1 MTNLLWTIFHVLV
14 FPGLLFCVVVG
25 VLLAGLDR
33 KLVARMQNRVGP
45 PLLQP
50 WYDFLKCCGKE
61 TIIPRHARKGL
72 FLAAPVLG
80 FAALI
85 TVALF
90 VPVFSYSVYSTS
102 ADLVVILYL
111 LTVVGVSMIVGA
123 AASGSPF
130 AGVGLSREM
139 VAMISYELP
148 FVLVML
154 AVGRMAGEG
163 SPLGVTF
170 SLQAIVDW
178 QAVNGNML
186 FHWSMIP
193 AALAMLFVI
202 PCEIGMHP
210 FDIAEAETEICEGT
224 LAEYSGPP
232 AGLFRLTHC
241 VKMYVMCALFCV
253 LFLGGIST
261 GYAALDA
268 LVMVVLSVVL
278 TFVTMS
284 DERAPRRVRPVQGGA
299 SVQIL
304 LDGGGRSG
312 PHQSHFGL
320 AGPVRRDKEMF
331 QRMIDKSMAKSPW
344 IFHINAGSCN
354 GCDIELVSVLT
365 PRYDAERLG
374 FRLTGTPRQADIV
387 VVSGPVTSQTRD
399 RLVRTLAQVPEPRVV
414 VSLGSC
420 PRSGN
425 VFKGSYCVDGPLE
438 KYTHVDVSVG
448 GCTPKPEA
456 IMAALAKAAEILAEK
471 RKEMR
476 QA

>member
-193 AALAMLFVI
+193 AALSMLFVI

-268 LVMVVLSVVL
+268 LVMVALSVVL

-284 DERAPRRVRPVQGGA
+284 V
-299 SVQIL
+299 
-304 LDGGGRSG
+304 
-312 PHQSHFGL
+312 PHAVCARFKVEQVFKFYWTVVAGL
-320 AGPVRRDKEMF
+320 AL
-331 QRMIDKSMAKSPW
+331 ISL
-344 IFHINAGSCN
+344 I
-354 GCDIELVSVLT
+354 LVW
-365 PRYDAERLG
+365 LG
-374 FRLTGTPRQADIV
+374 L
-387 VVSGPVTSQTRD
+387 
-399 RLVRTLAQVPEPRVV
+399 
-414 VSLGSC
+414 
-420 PRSGN
+420 
-425 VFKGSYCVDGPLE
+425 
-438 KYTHVDVSVG
+438 
-448 GCTPKPEA
+448 
-456 IMAALAKAAEILAEK
+456 
-471 RKEMR
+471 
-476 QA
+476 

>member
-1 MTNLLWTIFHVLV
+1 MTTLLWTIFHVLV

-61 TIIPRHARKGL
+61 TIIPRHARRGL
-72 FLAAPVLG
+72 FLAAPIVG

-90 VPVFSYSVYSTS
+90 IPVFSYSVYSTS

-111 LTVVGVSMIVGA
+111 LTAVGVSMIVGA

-154 AVGRMAGEG
+154 AVGRMAGVG
-163 SPLGVTF
+163 TPLGVTF

-178 QAVNGNML
+178 QAANGNLL

-193 AALAMLFVI
+193 AALAAPWLGEA
-202 PCEIGMHP
+202 CEIGMHP

-284 DERAPRRVRPVQGGA
+284 V
-299 SVQIL
+299 
-304 LDGGGRSG
+304 
-312 PHQSHFGL
+312 PHAVCARFKVEQVFKFYWTVVAGL
-320 AGPVRRDKEMF
+320 AL
-331 QRMIDKSMAKSPW
+331 ISL
-344 IFHINAGSCN
+344 I
-354 GCDIELVSVLT
+354 LVW
-365 PRYDAERLG
+365 LG
-374 FRLTGTPRQADIV
+374 L
-387 VVSGPVTSQTRD
+387 
-399 RLVRTLAQVPEPRVV
+399 
-414 VSLGSC
+414 
-420 PRSGN
+420 
-425 VFKGSYCVDGPLE
+425 
-438 KYTHVDVSVG
+438 
-448 GCTPKPEA
+448 
-456 IMAALAKAAEILAEK
+456 
-471 RKEMR
+471 
-476 QA
+476 